1 MTKIKKVSKRK
12 RVVTIKL
19 NSFVFN
25 KLVLE
30 IVDKVYGTTPY
41 GQRFWFHDTALES
54 LQEAAERFLE
64 NMWDH
69 LRELSDNNVVTV
81 DHIHLWKRQTNFKP
95 RFKSNSLSLCK
106 IFKKQL

>member
-1 MTKIKKVSKRK
+1 MSDNTDGGCVFAGGDADIAAVS
-12 RVVTIKL
+12 
-19 NSFVFN
+19 
-25 KLVLE
+25 LVSDVSVCA
-30 IVDKVYGTTPY
+30 VDAVEDFLS

-95 RFKSNSLSLCK
+95 RFKSNTLSLCK